1 MISKRKKVINRVKKN
16 TLGDN
21 SQVKV
26 TQQTRIQKCWVTSV
40 VTGGGTHTSRRL
52 KSRAAAG
59 ELLYQL
65 QFFCMGDSLYTVVD
79 V

>member
-1 MISKRKKVINRVKKN
+1 MISMKKKVINRVKKN
-16 TLGDN
+16 TLGDD

-26 TQQTRIQKCWVTSV
+26 TQQTRIQECWVTSV
-40 VTGGGTHTSRRL
+40 VTCGGTHTPHHL
-52 KSRAAAG
+52 KSKATAG